1 MSRGARFAATFA
13 TMFAAHHLGD
23 YWIQTHAQARTKGDR
38 TPAGR
43 RACAAHVATYTAGS
57 ALAVAGVSA
66 ALDLRLSWRS
76 QLLAQVIS
84 AGTHY
89 WLDRRWTLD
98 GLVNAIDPLTGK
110 STYLAEG
117 GAPLLDQ
124 SAHLVCLAVASL
136 VAARMDATP

>member
-1 MSRGARFAATFA
+1 MNRGSR
-13 TMFAAHHLGD
+13 FAAHHLGD
-23 YWIQTHAQARTKGDR
+23 YWIQTHTQARTKGER

-57 ALAVAGVSA
+57 VLTVAGASA

-89 WLDRRWTLD
+89 WLDRRWTVD
-98 GLVNAIDPLTGK
+98 GLARILDPLTGK

-136 VAARMDATP
+136 VAATVDTAP